1 MYLYKTLIKYSLRP
15 RAHKV
20 VFERFHSELFEKAP
34 NLFTLFTANEHEPR
48 LRTKNNEIIE

>member
-34 NLFTLFTANEHEPR
+34 KLFTLFTANEHEPR